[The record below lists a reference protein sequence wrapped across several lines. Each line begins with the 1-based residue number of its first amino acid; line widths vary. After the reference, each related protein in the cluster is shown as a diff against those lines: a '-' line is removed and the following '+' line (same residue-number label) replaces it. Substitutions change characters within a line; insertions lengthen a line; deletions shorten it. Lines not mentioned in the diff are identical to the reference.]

1 MSLFVSQSPYLPFME
16 NQSHSAMG
24 LKALSLEKWLEIDEE
39 FIFHLQCKAQLLTNR
54 YEDVF
59 VALPGTQAAQEE
71 VLQLLTEH
79 LTTHFPEIYQPL
91 DRGIYNLK
99 TQESWGFGTFAD
111 APLDLAGRLVQ
122 EDLCLLLP
130 HERGYRLSAASVC
143 FPLRWRLREKLGQ
156 PMGQIHQRVPDYTQ
170 KLEQPVD
177 KVFARLREKFPGL
190 RFNWSIVDSP
200 DLFLEQ
206 DKLVT
211 TFNAAITA
219 ENAGQALWLR
229 VERQTLRRLP
239 INQGILF
246 TIRTHIYPLE
256 QIAAMP
262 QVARQLIQAVQS
274 LQPAMQVYKN
284 LLPFRD
290 ALLRYLHQKT
300 DQTSVSSVHRR

>member
-1 MSLFVSQSPYLPFME
+1 M
-16 NQSHSAMG
+16 
-24 LKALSLEKWLEIDEE
+24 
-39 FIFHLQCKAQLLTNR
+39 
-54 YEDVF
+54 
-59 VALPGTQAAQEE
+59 
-71 VLQLLTEH
+71 
-79 LTTHFPEIYQPL
+79 
-91 DRGIYNLK
+91 
-99 TQESWGFGTFAD
+99 
-111 APLDLAGRLVQ
+111 
-122 EDLCLLLP
+122 
-130 HERGYRLSAASVC
+130 
-143 FPLRWRLREKLGQ
+143 
-156 PMGQIHQRVPDYTQ
+156 
-170 KLEQPVD
+170 
-177 KVFARLREKFPGL
+177 
-190 RFNWSIVDSP
+190 DSP

-262 QVARQLIQAVQS
+262 QVARQLMQAVQS
-274 LQPAMQVYKN
+274 LKPAMQVYKN